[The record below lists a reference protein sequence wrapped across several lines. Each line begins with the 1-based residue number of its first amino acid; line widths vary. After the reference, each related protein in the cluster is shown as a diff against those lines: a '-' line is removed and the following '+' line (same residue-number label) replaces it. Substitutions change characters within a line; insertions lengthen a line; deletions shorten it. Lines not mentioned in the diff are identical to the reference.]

1 MTYFRKIVE
10 NILNEID
17 STQAFNIEEFSKLH
31 SFQKRVQYCNER
43 LQRLGAGS
51 SRIAYKLNEERVL
64 KIAKNSKGIA
74 QNEKEADF
82 GRNNYGITT
91 YVYDVDSDNYTW
103 IEMELAYPIK
113 KSEVKSLI
121 GVDFSQL
128 IGIICYMHDEYA
140 RPGEK
145 IFERYNQD
153 PSSIKKIMEDEVY
166 TENNEFL
173 YRLYTFLSDFQ
184 PKIVSDYCHI
194 KNWGKVLRNN
204 TWEMVIVD
212 DGFDENVAKL
222 YYR

>member
-10 NILNEID
+10 NILNDID

-91 YVYDVDSDNYTW
+91 YA
-103 IEMELAYPIK
+103 E
-113 KSEVKSLI
+113 
-121 GVDFSQL
+121 
-128 IGIICYMHDEYA
+128 
-140 RPGEK
+140 
-145 IFERYNQD
+145 
-153 PSSIKKIMEDEVY
+153 
-166 TENNEFL
+166 
-173 YRLYTFLSDFQ
+173 
-184 PKIVSDYCHI
+184 
-194 KNWGKVLRNN
+194 
-204 TWEMVIVD
+204 
-212 DGFDENVAKL
+212 
-222 YYR
+222 